1 MADTRHCFHCGLPV
15 PAGLDLTARID
26 GEDRPMCCHGCKAV
40 AELIGASGFDAYYR
54 FRELPP
60 GEAPAPPPG
69 DDDHWRG
76 FDDPETLPLF
86 AATRADGRREAV
98 LHVEGLYCSAC
109 SWLLENVLR
118 RLPGVDEITVNTASS
133 RLHVIWRTEDARFSA
148 ILGTIERLGY
158 RPHPQSLTES
168 FSPRHRER
176 RQALKRL
183 LVAGVGM
190 MQVMMF
196 AVALYAGAFQGIDPE
211 MRSFLVWVSALV
223 TTPVVFYAGR
233 PFFQSAWRG
242 LRSGRPGMDLPVSI
256 AVGGAYAASLYAA
269 VTGHGEVYF
278 DSATMFVF
286 FLSLGRFLEMS
297 ARHGATERSA
307 AIGQLLPDTVRRI
320 ADGSDDGEEIIAVA
334 RLRAGDRFVLRPGER
349 VPADARILNGR
360 ASVDESLIT
369 GESEPVPRA
378 AGDEVTA
385 GSINLD
391 GALTLA
397 AERVG
402 QDTMLASISRLL
414 ERAQAERPAVA
425 VLADRVASW
434 FVVAVLAIAATVGAA
449 WWWIE
454 PGVAFPAALAVLVV
468 TCPCALSLATPAAL
482 AAANTA
488 LADRGILVTR
498 SRALEGLAEF
508 DRIVFDKT
516 GTLTR
521 GRPELERVLPLSEE
535 IDAGRCLTIAARLE
549 SGSEHTLARAFPRLG
564 NSGNSG
570 DSGNTPADLRPVPGR
585 GIEGT
590 VDGERYRIGS
600 AEFVGEAA
608 SAALARIE
616 TVAASTVVFL
626 GDANGRVL
634 AAFELRDAL
643 RDDAAEVVRTLRD
656 AGIATAIASGDRSR
670 TVQAIAGRLGIDDA
684 RGGLRAEDKLAW
696 VRQLQ
701 AAGEKVALVGDGIND
716 APVLAGADVSIAM
729 GAGTTL
735 AQSSAD
741 AVLLGDS
748 LGPLLEA
755 VELSRRTRRIIRQ
768 NIGWAIGY
776 NVLAVP
782 LAASGML
789 APWMAAIGMSA
800 SSLLVV
806 LNALRLRR
814 GGATAG
820 VRRTPVETARAPSPG
835 VLEASP

>member
-1 MADTRHCFHCGLPV
+1 MADARSCFHCGLPV

-86 AATRADGRREAV
+86 AATRADGRIEAV

-133 RLHVIWRTEDARFSA
+133 RLHVIWRPADTRFSA

-196 AVALYAGAFQGIDPE
+196 AVGLYAGAFQGIDPE
-211 MRSFLVWVSALV
+211 MRRFLVWVSALV

-269 VTGHGEVYF
+269 VAGHGEVYF

-320 ADGSDDGEEIIAVA
+320 ADGSDGGEEIIAVA

-349 VPADARILNGR
+349 VPADARILRGQ
-360 ASVDESLIT
+360 ASMDESLIT
-369 GESEPVPRA
+369 GESDPVPRA
-378 AGDEVTA
+378 PGDEVTA

-434 FVVAVLAIAATVGAA
+434 FVVAVIAIAATVGTA

-498 SRALEGLAEF
+498 SRALEGLASF

-521 GRPELERVLPLSEE
+521 GRPELERVLPLSGD
-535 IDAGRCLTIAARLE
+535 IDTERCLTIAARLE
-549 SGSEHTLARAFPRLG
+549 SGSEHALARAFPRR
-564 NSGNSG
+564 G
-570 DSGNTPADLRPVPGR
+570 DTPADLRPVPGR

-590 VDGERYRIGS
+590 VDGEHYRIGS
-600 AEFVGEAA
+600 AEFVGEEAA
-608 SAALARIE
+608 GAALARM
-616 TVAASTVVFL
+616 APGPASTVVFL

-643 RDDAAEVVRTLRD
+643 RDDAAEVVRTLSD
-656 AGIATAIASGDRSR
+656 AGIATAIASGDRPG
-670 TVQAIAGRLGIDDA
+670 TVQDIAGRLGIDDA

-701 AAGEKVALVGDGIND
+701 ASGEKVALVGDGIND

-748 LGPLLEA
+748 LAPLLEA
-755 VELSRRTRRIIRQ
+755 VDLSRRTRRIIRQ

-782 LAASGML
+782 LAASAAL

-814 GGATAG
+814 GGAAAR
-820 VRRTPVETARAPSPG
+820 VRGTSVEATNVPSPG
-835 VLEASP
+835 VLEASS

>member
-1 MADTRHCFHCGLPV
+1 
-15 PAGLDLTARID
+15 
-26 GEDRPMCCHGCKAV
+26 MCCHGCKAV

-54 FRELPP
+54 FRETPP
-60 GEAPAPPPG
+60 GDAPAPPPG
-69 DDDHWRG
+69 DDAQWRG
-76 FDDPETLPLF
+76 FDDAETLPLF
-86 AATRADGRREAV
+86 AARRPDGRMEAV

-118 RLPGVDEITVNTASS
+118 RLPGVEEITVNTASS
-133 RLHVIWRTEDARFSA
+133 RLHVVWQPEETRFSA

-158 RPHPQSLTES
+158 RPHPQSLTEAY
-168 FSPRHRER
+168 SPRHRER

-196 AVALYAGAFQGIDPE
+196 AVGLYAGAFQGIDPE
-211 MRSFLVWVSALV
+211 MRRFLIWVSALV

-242 LRSGRPGMDLPVSI
+242 LVSGRPGMDLPVSI
-256 AVGGAYAASLYAA
+256 AVGSAYVASLYAA
-269 VTGHGEVYF
+269 VAGHGEVYF
-278 DSATMFVF
+278 DSATMFIF

-320 ADGSDDGEEIIAVA
+320 IDERDGGEEIIAVA
-334 RLRAGDRFVLRPGER
+334 RLRAGDRFALRPGER
-349 VPADARILNGR
+349 VPADARILRGQ
-360 ASVDESLIT
+360 ASLDESLIT
-369 GESEPVPRA
+369 GESEPVSRGP
-378 AGDEVTA
+378 GDEVTA

-391 GALTLA
+391 GALTLS

-402 QDTMLASISRLL
+402 QDTMLAAISRLL

-434 FVVAVLAIAATVGAA
+434 FVVGVLAIAAAVGAA

-488 LADRGILVTR
+488 LADRGILITR

-521 GRPELERVLPLSEE
+521 GRPQLERVLPLAGDV
-535 IDAGRCLTIAARLE
+535 DADAEQYVAIAARLE
-549 SGSEHTLARAFPRLG
+549 SGSEHALARAFPRR
-564 NSGNSG
+564 G
-570 DSGNTPADLRPVPGR
+570 DTPADLRPVPGR
-585 GIEGT
+585 GIEGS
-590 VDGERYRIGS
+590 VDGVRYRIGS

-608 SAALARIE
+608 EAALERIE
-616 TVAASTVVFL
+616 AGPASTLVFL
-626 GDANGRVL
+626 GDADGRVL
-634 AAFELRDAL
+634 AAFELRDSL
-643 RDDAAEVVRTLRD
+643 RDDAAEVVRTLSA
-656 AGIATAIASGDRSR
+656 AGIATAIASGDRPR
-670 TVQAIAGRLGIDDA
+670 TVRDIAGRLGIDDA
-684 RGGLRAEDKLAW
+684 RGGLRPEDKLAW
-696 VRQLQ
+696 VRELQ
-701 AAGEKVALVGDGIND
+701 AAGEKVALIGDGIND

-748 LGPLLEA
+748 LAPLLTA
-755 VELSRRTRRIIRQ
+755 VDLARRTRRIIRQ
-768 NIGWAIGY
+768 NIGWAVGY

-782 LAASGML
+782 LAASGAL

-814 GGATAG
+814 RSDTGPEGRAAAENRSAG
-820 VRRTPVETARAPSPG
+820 TSG
-835 VLEASP
+835 ILEASS

>member
-1 MADTRHCFHCGLPV
+1 
-15 PAGLDLTARID
+15 
-26 GEDRPMCCHGCKAV
+26 
-40 AELIGASGFDAYYR
+40 
-54 FRELPP
+54 
-60 GEAPAPPPG
+60 
-69 DDDHWRG
+69 
-76 FDDPETLPLF
+76 
-86 AATRADGRREAV
+86 
-98 LHVEGLYCSAC
+98 
-109 SWLLENVLR
+109 
-118 RLPGVDEITVNTASS
+118 
-133 RLHVIWRTEDARFSA
+133 
-148 ILGTIERLGY
+148 
-158 RPHPQSLTES
+158 
-168 FSPRHRER
+168 
-176 RQALKRL
+176 
-183 LVAGVGM
+183 
-190 MQVMMF
+190 
-196 AVALYAGAFQGIDPE
+196 
-211 MRSFLVWVSALV
+211 
-223 TTPVVFYAGR
+223 
-233 PFFQSAWRG
+233 
-242 LRSGRPGMDLPVSI
+242 
-256 AVGGAYAASLYAA
+256 
-269 VTGHGEVYF
+269 
-278 DSATMFVF
+278 
-286 FLSLGRFLEMS
+286 
-297 ARHGATERSA
+297 
-307 AIGQLLPDTVRRI
+307 VRRI

-434 FVVAVLAIAATVGAA
+434 FVVAVLAIAATVGTA

>member
-1 MADTRHCFHCGLPV
+1 MAESRTCFHCGLPV
-15 PAGLDLTARID
+15 PRGLDLTARID

-54 FRELPP
+54 FRETPP
-60 GEAPAPPPG
+60 GDAPAPPPG
-69 DDDHWRG
+69 DDSHWRG

-86 AATRADGRREAV
+86 AATRPDGHAEAV

-118 RLPGVDEITVNTASS
+118 RLPGVEEITVNTASS
-133 RLHVIWRTEDARFSA
+133 RLHIVWQSDETRFSA

-158 RPHPQSLTES
+158 RPHPQSLTEAY
-168 FSPRHRER
+168 SPRHAER

-196 AVALYAGAFQGIDPE
+196 AVGLYAGAFQGIDPE
-211 MRSFLVWVSALV
+211 MRRFLVWVSALV

-242 LRSGRPGMDLPVSI
+242 LVSGRPGMDLPVSI
-256 AVGGAYAASLYAA
+256 AVGCAYVASLYAA

-278 DSATMFVF
+278 DSATMFIF

-307 AIGQLLPDTVRRI
+307 AIGQLLPDTVRRLVDDRKD
-320 ADGSDDGEEIIAVA
+320 DGEDDGEEIIAVA
-334 RLRAGDRFVLRPGER
+334 RLRAGDRFTLRPGER
-349 VPADARILNGR
+349 VPADARILRGH
-360 ASVDESLIT
+360 ASLDESLIT
-369 GESEPVPRA
+369 GESDPVTRA
-378 AGDEVTA
+378 PGDEVTA

-391 GALTLA
+391 GALTLC

-434 FVVAVLAIAATVGAA
+434 FVVGVLALAAATGAV

-488 LADRGILVTR
+488 LADRGILITR
-498 SRALEGLAEF
+498 SRALEGLAAF

-521 GRPELERVLPLSEE
+521 GRPELERIVPLDGEE
-535 IDAGRCLTIAARLE
+535 DGERYLAIAARLE
-549 SGSEHTLARAFPRLG
+549 SGSEHALARAFPR
-564 NSGNSG
+564 SG
-570 DSGNTPADLRPVPGR
+570 DAPADLRPVPGR

-590 VDGERYRIGS
+590 VDGVRYRIGS
-600 AEFVGEAA
+600 AEFVGDAA
-608 SAALARIE
+608 RAALERIE
-616 TVAASTVVFL
+616 TGTGSTLVFL
-626 GDANGRVL
+626 GDDAGRVL
-634 AAFELRDAL
+634 AAFELRDSL
-643 RDDAAEVVRTLRD
+643 RDDAAEVVARLRA
-656 AGIATAIASGDRSR
+656 AGISTAIASGDRSR
-670 TVQAIAGRLGIDDA
+670 TVEDIAGRLGIDEA
-684 RGGLRAEDKLAW
+684 RGGLRPEDKLAW
-696 VRQLQ
+696 VRELQ

-716 APVLAGADVSIAM
+716 APVLAGADVSVAM

-748 LGPLLEA
+748 LAPLLTA

-768 NIGWAIGY
+768 NISWAIGY

-814 GGATAG
+814 RDPA
-820 VRRTPVETARAPSPG
+820 ARAGAAAADSRPAPSAG
-835 VLEASP
+835 VLEAS

>member
-1 MADTRHCFHCGLPV
+1 MAERRACFHCGLPV

-54 FRELPP
+54 FREAPP
-60 GEAPAPPPG
+60 GDAPAPPPG
-69 DDDHWRG
+69 DDAHWHG

-86 AATRADGRREAV
+86 AATRTDGAREAV

-118 RLPGVDEITVNTASS
+118 RLPGVTEITVNTASS
-133 RLHVIWRTEDARFSA
+133 RLHVVWQPEATRFSA

-158 RPHPQSLTES
+158 RPHPQSLTEAY
-168 FSPRHRER
+168 SPRHHER

-211 MRSFLVWVSALV
+211 MRRFLVWVSALV
-223 TTPVVFYAGR
+223 TTPVVFYSGR

-242 LRSGRPGMDLPVSI
+242 LVSGRPGMDLPVSI

-269 VTGHGEVYF
+269 VSGHGEVYF

-320 ADGSDDGEEIIAVA
+320 TDERGGGEEIIAVA
-334 RLRAGDRFVLRPGER
+334 RLRAGDRFALRPGER
-349 VPADARILNGR
+349 VPADARILRGR
-360 ASVDESLIT
+360 ASLDESLIT
-369 GESEPVPRA
+369 GESEPVSRGS
-378 AGDEVTA
+378 GDEVTA

-391 GALTLA
+391 GALTLT

-402 QDTMLASISRLL
+402 QDTMLAAISRLL

-434 FVVAVLAIAATVGAA
+434 FVVGVLILAATTGAV

-454 PGVAFPAALAVLVV
+454 PGIAFPAALAVLVV

-488 LADRGILVTR
+488 LADRGILITR
-498 SRALEGLAEF
+498 SRALEGLAQF

-521 GRPELERVLPLSEE
+521 GRPALERIVPLADGA
-535 IDAGRCLTIAARLE
+535 DADRCLAIAARLE
-549 SGSEHTLARAFPRLG
+549 SGSEHPLARAFPRR
-564 NSGNSG
+564 G
-570 DSGNTPADLRPVPGR
+570 DTPTDLRPVPGR
-585 GIEGT
+585 GIEGS
-590 VDGERYRIGS
+590 VDGVLYRIGS

-608 SAALARIE
+608 RDAAGQIE
-616 TVAASTVVFL
+616 TGPASTLVFL
-626 GDANGRVL
+626 GDGEGRAL
-634 AAFELRDAL
+634 AAFELRDSL
-643 RDDAAEVVRTLRD
+643 RDDAAAVVEALRE
-656 AGIATAIASGDRSR
+656 AGIATAIASGDRPR
-670 TVQAIAGRLGIDDA
+670 TVADIAGRLGIDDA
-684 RGGLRAEDKLAW
+684 RGDLRPEDKLAW
-696 VRQLQ
+696 VRRLQ

-716 APVLAGADVSIAM
+716 APVLAGADVSVAM

-748 LGPLLEA
+748 LAPLLTA
-755 VELSRRTRRIIRQ
+755 VELSRRTHRIIRQ

-782 LAASGML
+782 LAASGLL

-814 GGATAG
+814 RGEAARPG
-820 VRRTPVETARAPSPG
+820 RAPAETPAAPAADA
-835 VLEASP
+835 LEASS